1 MTITITIPDGLAH
14 QLQERAKLWRRPPE
28 DVVLD
33 ILRSAFTEPLIA
45 DVDEVVAR
53 IKSLP
58 PNPHN
63 IRQPQG
69 ALADVL
75 RRESEDNDFDV
86 DLWNREWA
94 AVETEIQAI
103 NRANDLAESR
113 C

>member
-14 QLQERAKLWRRPPE
+14 QLQEHARLWRRPPE
-28 DVVLD
+28 DIVLD
-33 ILRSAFTEPLIA
+33 ILRGALTEPIIA

-75 RRESEDNDFDV
+75 RRESDNDEFDL

-94 AVETEIQAI
+94 AVEAEIHAI
-103 NRANDLAESR
+103 NRANDLAES